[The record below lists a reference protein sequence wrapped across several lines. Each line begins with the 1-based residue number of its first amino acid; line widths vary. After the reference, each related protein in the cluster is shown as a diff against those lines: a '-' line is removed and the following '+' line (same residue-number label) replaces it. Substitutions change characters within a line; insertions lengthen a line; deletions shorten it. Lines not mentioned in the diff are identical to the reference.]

1 MLNLPQLY
9 TSKFKT
15 DTIMIRKKITLLIV
29 CLLYGVS
36 IAFAQDITVKGEVKD
51 KQGLPLPGVSVQI
64 KGAARGTVTGSNGTY
79 SLSAPADAVLTFSFL
94 GYKAIEQPIAGKSA
108 LSITLSEDNNQLNEV
123 VVIGYGTTTKKD
135 LTTSV
140 VSVSAKDIQNQPIT
154 NPLQAIQGKA
164 AGVQITSQSGKPG
177 AGVSVSIRGNTS
189 ITASNSPLYVID
201 GVTSRN
207 ADFLNPNDIE
217 SMTILKDA
225 SAAAI
230 YGSSGANGVI
240 LITTKK
246 GKAGKLQVGFNAFTG
261 FSNLWQQQKVLNST
275 QYNALLTELGY
286 ATFGNQNTDWQDLT
300 FGTGKQHSYQVSL
313 AGGTKGGQYYFST
326 GYQQDKGTVAPAV
339 LDKYTA
345 NFNGSQNLTKWLKL
359 TASAS
364 LTSRNS
370 IDVSDNAG
378 VARGGTILS
387 ALTTPPTIGVFAEN
401 GQYAGNPLKGGWEN
415 PIANAFSAQN
425 ETRNFRFL
433 GSFAAQVNFTDNFF
447 FKSSVSTNN
456 NNNFYSYFQD
466 PFSTDYGRTQQGI
479 YRSNQTYDKV
489 FLNENILN
497 YSKNFGKNAFTA
509 TGGMTLQSSDYKY
522 YPYEI
527 THFLDADKNLLPD
540 GTSTLAQLPSFAQW
554 TKRSYL
560 ARATYAYDNKY
571 LFSSNIRADGSS
583 RFAKENRY
591 GYFPSVSAGWRISAE
606 NFMKD
611 SKVINDLKIR
621 GSWGKVGNDEGIGDY
636 AYMALYTP
644 TPQGSYNFSQLENRN
659 ISWEKTTQSNLGL
672 DLSMFNSRITFTADA
687 YLKKTNDLLINV
699 PLPHATGF
707 DTQARNVGSMENK
720 GLEFVLSTKNFDKGK
735 FTWTTDL
742 NFSIN
747 KNKVTSLGNSL
758 SSINF
763 GGIYERDDAIRV
775 EVGKPLGAFYG
786 YQFTGVNPQTG
797 DATYADLNGNGTR
810 DAGDRTF
817 IGNAQPKFTYG
828 INNNLN
834 YGQFGLSLF
843 FQGVQGNDIFNA
855 SRIELEGLYD
865 SKNQLTTVLD
875 RWTTPGQITNIPRAV
890 QGNTDNSL
898 TSSRY
903 VEDGSYLRL
912 KTATLS
918 YNFGAVSLS
927 KWKMSKLTVFATGY
941 NVLTFTKYN
950 GFDPEVQQYSGNSPS
965 MGIDYGTYPQAR
977 TFLFGVNVG
986 F

>member
-1 MLNLPQLY
+1 M
-9 TSKFKT
+9 
-15 DTIMIRKKITLLIV
+15 MRKKIALLIV

-64 KGAARGTVTGSNGTY
+64 KGAARGTVTTGNGTY
-79 SLSAPADAVLTFSFL
+79 SLSAPSDAVLTFSFI
-94 GYKAIEQPIAGKSA
+94 GYKAIEQPIAGKSTI
-108 LSITLSEDNNQLNEV
+108 SVTLSEDNNQLSEV

-135 LTTSV
+135 ITTAV

-177 AGVSVSIRGNTS
+177 SGVSVSIRGNTS

-246 GKAGKLQVGFNAFTG
+246 GKEGKLQVGFNAFTG
-261 FSNLWQQQKVLNST
+261 FSNLWQTQKVLNST
-275 QYNALLTELGY
+275 QYAALMTELGY
-286 ATFGNQNTDWQDLT
+286 QSIGNQNTDWQDLT

-313 AGGTKGGQYYFST
+313 AGGIKGGQYYFST

-345 NFNGSQNLTKWLKL
+345 NFNGTQNLTKWLKL
-359 TASAS
+359 TGSAS
-364 LTSRNS
+364 ITARKS

-387 ALTTPPTIGVFAEN
+387 ALTTPPTIGIYAAD
-401 GQYAGNPLKGGWEN
+401 GTYAGNPNAGGWEN
-415 PIANAFSAQN
+415 PIANAYAAQN
-425 ETRNFRFL
+425 ASRNLRFL
-433 GSFAAQVNFTDNFF
+433 GSFGAQVNFTNDLYL
-447 FKSSVSTNN
+447 KSTISTNS
-456 NNNFYSYFQD
+456 NNNFYSYFLD

-479 YRSNQTYDKV
+479 YRNNQTNDNV
-489 FLNENILN
+489 WLNENILN
-497 YSKNFGKNAFTA
+497 YSKNFGKNALTA
-509 TGGMTLQSSDYKY
+509 TGGMTIQSSDYKF

-527 THFLDADKNLLPD
+527 THFLDENKNLLPD

-560 ARATYAYDNKY
+560 ARVTSAYNNKY
-571 LFSSNIRADGSS
+571 LFSSNMRADGSS

-611 SKVINDLKIR
+611 SKTINDLKIR

-659 ISWEKTTQSNLGL
+659 ISWEKTTQSNIGL
-672 DLSMFNSRITFTADA
+672 DLSMFNSRVTFTADA

-699 PLPHATGF
+699 PLPQSTGF
-707 DTQARNVGSMENK
+707 GSQARNVGSMENK
-720 GLEFVLSTKNFDKGK
+720 GLEFVLSTRNFDRDK

-758 SSINF
+758 TSINF
-763 GGIYERDDAIRV
+763 GGVYERDDAIRV
-775 EVGKPLGAFYG
+775 EVGQPLGAFYG

-797 DATYADLNGNGTR
+797 DATYADLNGNGTV

-828 INNNLN
+828 INNNLT
-834 YGQFGLSLF
+834 YGNFGLSLF

-865 SKNQLTTVLD
+865 SKNQLATVLD
-875 RWTTPGQITNIPRAV
+875 RWTTAGQITNIPRANR
-890 QGNTDNSL
+890 GNTDNSR

-918 YNFGAVSLS
+918 YNFGSVSLA
-927 KWKMSKLTVFATGY
+927 KWRMSKLTVFATGY

-965 MGIDYGTYPQAR
+965 MGIDYGTYPQSR

>member
-1 MLNLPQLY
+1 
-9 TSKFKT
+9 
-15 DTIMIRKKITLLIV
+15 MIRKRIALLFV
-29 CLLYGVS
+29 FLLYGVS
-36 IAFAQDITVKGEVKD
+36 IAFAQEITIKGEVKD
-51 KQGLPLPGVSVQI
+51 KQGMPIPGVSIQI
-64 KGAARGTVTGSNGTY
+64 KGTQKGTVTSGNGQFT
-79 SLSAPADAVLTFSFL
+79 LSAPADAVLTFSFI
-94 GYKAIEQPIAGKSA
+94 GYTTIEQPVGNRTS
-108 LSITLSEDNNQLNEV
+108 LNVTLSDDDNQLNEV
-123 VVIGYGTTTKKD
+123 VVIGYGTSTKKD
-135 LTTSV
+135 ITTAV

-217 SMTILKDA
+217 TMTILKDA

-261 FSNLWQQQKVLNST
+261 FSNLWQQQNVLNT
-275 QYNALLTELGY
+275 AQYTALMDELGY
-286 ATFGNQNTDWQDLT
+286 DNIGTQNTDWQDLT

-313 AGGTKGGQYYFST
+313 AGGIKGGQYYFST
-326 GYQQDKGTVAPAV
+326 GYQQDQGTVSPAV

-359 TASAS
+359 TATAS
-364 LTSRNS
+364 LTSRKS

-387 ALTTPPTIGVFAEN
+387 ALTTPPNIGIFAEN
-401 GQYAGNPLKGGWEN
+401 GQYAGNPNDGGWEN
-415 PIANAFSAQN
+415 PIANAYAAQN
-425 ETRNFRFL
+425 SSRNFRFL
-433 GSFAAQVNFTDNFF
+433 GSFAAQVNFTNDFW

-456 NNNFYSYFQD
+456 SNNFYSYFLD
-466 PFSTDYGRTQQGI
+466 PFSTNYGRTERGI
-479 YRSNQTYDKV
+479 YRNNKSYDKV

-497 YSKNFGKNAFTA
+497 YSKNVGKNAFSA
-509 TGGMTLQSSDYKY
+509 TGGMTLQSSDYKF

-527 THFLDADKNLLPD
+527 TRFLDANGNLLAN
-540 GTSTLAQLPSFAQW
+540 GTSTLPQLPSFAQW

-560 ARATYAYDNKY
+560 ARVTYAFDNKY

-606 NFMKD
+606 DFMSD

-636 AYMALYTP
+636 AYLALYQP
-644 TPQGSYNFSQLENRN
+644 TPQGSFNLTQLENRN
-659 ISWEKTTQSNLGL
+659 ISWEKTTQTNIGL
-672 DLSMFNSRITFTADA
+672 DLSMFDSRITFTADA
-687 YLKKTNDLLINV
+687 YLKQTNDLLINV
-699 PLPHATGF
+699 PLPQSTGF
-707 DTQARNVGSMENK
+707 DSQARNVGSMENR
-720 GLEFVLSTKNFDKGK
+720 GLEFVLSTRNIDREK

-747 KNKVTSLGNSL
+747 QNKVTSLGNSL
-758 SSINF
+758 TSISF
-763 GGIYERDDAIRV
+763 GGIYERDNAIRV

-786 YQFTGVNPQTG
+786 YQYTGVNAQTG
-797 DATYADLNGNGTR
+797 VAEYADLNGNGSV
-810 DAGDRTF
+810 DEGDRTF

-834 YGQFGLSLF
+834 YGPVGLSLF

-865 SKNQLTTVLD
+865 SKNQLATVLD
-875 RWTTPGQITNIPRAV
+875 RWTTPGQITNIPKAMRR
-890 QGNTDNSL
+890 NTNNSR

-912 KTATLS
+912 KTTTLS
-918 YNFGAVSLS
+918 YNFGEVSLS

-941 NVLTFTKYN
+941 NLLTFTKYD
-950 GFDPEVQQYSGNSPS
+950 GFDPEVQQYGGNSPS
-965 MGIDYGTYPQAR
+965 MGIDYGTYPQSR

>member
-1 MLNLPQLY
+1 
-9 TSKFKT
+9 
-15 DTIMIRKKITLLIV
+15 MIRKKITLLIV
-29 CLLYGVS
+29 FLLYGVS
-36 IAFAQDITVKGEVKD
+36 MALAQEITIKGEVKD

-64 KGAARGTVTGSNGTY
+64 KGAPKGTVTSGSGLFT
-79 SLSAPADAVLTFSFL
+79 LSAPADAVLTFSFI
-94 GYKAIEQPIAGKSA
+94 GYKTIEQPVANNTS

-135 LTTSV
+135 ITTAV
-140 VSVSAKDIQNQPIT
+140 VSVSAKDIANQPVT

-177 AGVSVSIRGNTS
+177 SGVSVSIRGNTS

-261 FSNLWQQQKVLNST
+261 FSNLWQQQKVLNAT
-275 QYNALLTELGY
+275 QYGALMTELGY
-286 ATFGNQNTDWQDLT
+286 ASIGNQNTDWQDLT
-300 FGTGKQHSYQVSL
+300 FGTGKQHSYQLSL

-326 GYQQDKGTVAPAV
+326 GYQQDQGTVSPAV
-339 LDKYTA
+339 LDKYTF

-359 TASAS
+359 SATAA
-364 LTSRNS
+364 LTSRKS

-387 ALTTPPTIGVFAEN
+387 ALTTPPTIGIFAEN
-401 GQYAGNPLKGGWEN
+401 GQYAGNPNAGGWEN
-415 PIANAFSAQN
+415 PIANAYAAQN
-425 ETRNFRFL
+425 STRNFRFL
-433 GSFAAQVNFTDNFF
+433 GSFAAQVNFTNDLY
-447 FKSSVSTNN
+447 FKSSISTNASN
-456 NNNFYSYFQD
+456 NRYSYYID
-466 PFSTDYGRTQQGI
+466 PFSTDYGRTQQGVFRNNKI
-479 YRSNQTYDKV
+479 YDNV
-489 FLNENILN
+489 WLNENIVN

-509 TGGMTLQSSDYKY
+509 TGGMTIQSSNYEN

-527 THFLDADKNLLPD
+527 TRFLDANKNLLPD
-540 GTSTLAQLPSFAQW
+540 GTSVLAQLPSFAQW

-560 ARATYAYDNKY
+560 ARVTYSYDNKY
-571 LFSSNIRADGSS
+571 LFSSNMRADGSS

-591 GYFPSVSAGWRISAE
+591 GYFPSVSAGWRISGE

-636 AYMALYTP
+636 AYLALYTP
-644 TPQGSYNFSQLENRN
+644 TPQGSYNFSQLENRE
-659 ISWEKTTQSNLGL
+659 ISWEKTTQTNIGL

-699 PLPHATGF
+699 PLPQSTGF
-707 DTQARNVGSMENK
+707 AEQARNVGSMENK
-720 GLEFVLSTKNFDKGK
+720 GLEFVLSTRNFERDK

-775 EVGKPLGAFYG
+775 EVGQPLGAFYG
-786 YQFTGVNPQTG
+786 YQYTGVNPQTG
-797 DATYADLNGNGTR
+797 DAQYADLNGNGSV
-810 DAGDRTF
+810 DAGDRTY

-828 INNNLN
+828 INNNLS
-834 YGQFGLSLF
+834 YGPVALSLF

-890 QGNTDNSL
+890 RGNTDNSR

-918 YNFGAVSLS
+918 YNFGEVSLS

-941 NVLTFTKYN
+941 NLLTFTKYN
-950 GFDPEVQQYSGNSPS
+950 GFDPEVQRYDGNSPS
-965 MGIDYGTYPQAR
+965 MGIDYGTYPQSR